1 MDKVIV
7 KNLKAGYNDNII
19 LKDVS
24 LTVQSS
30 EIRVI
35 LGGSGC
41 GKSTLLNNIIGLET
55 PLAGEVNIMGTNI
68 DYQENGIPLELRKK
82 MGVLFQGS
90 ALMSSMTVAENVG
103 LPLKIHN
110 PKIPAAILKKIV
122 ETKLSQVHLEQA
134 YYKYPTELSGG
145 MKKRVALARAI
156 VSDPDLLFCD
166 EPSAGLDPLTSKSL
180 DNLLLEL
187 KETLNLSIIIVT
199 HELDSIRAI
208 CDKLTFLSGGLVL
221 YDGALETAINEGPQE
236 VRHFFSRTTAPE
248 QSQQKFISF
257 NLED

>member
-1 MDKVIV
+1 MDRLIV
-7 KNLKAGYNDNII
+7 KNLKAGYGDTVI
-19 LKDVS
+19 LKDISMSVKS
-24 LTVQSS
+24 G

-55 PLAGEVNIMGTNI
+55 PMGGEVSMLGTPI
-68 DYQENGIPLELRKK
+68 DYNENGIPLELRKK

-90 ALMSSMTVAENVG
+90 ALMSSMTVAENIA
-103 LPLKIHN
+103 LPHKIHN
-110 PKIPAAILKKIV
+110 PEIPPSILKEIV
-122 ETKLSQVHLEQA
+122 EKKLAQVHLEHA
-134 YYKYPTELSGG
+134 YHKVPSELSGG

-156 VSDPDLLFCD
+156 VSDPVLLFCD

-187 KETLNLSIIIVT
+187 KEKLNLSIIIVT

-208 CDKLTFLSGGLVL
+208 CDKLTFLSGGIVIF
-221 YDGALETAINEGPQE
+221 DGPIEQAINEGPEE
-236 VRHFFSRTTAPE
+236 VRHFFSRTIPPE
-248 QSQQKFISF
+248 QNSGQSLSF